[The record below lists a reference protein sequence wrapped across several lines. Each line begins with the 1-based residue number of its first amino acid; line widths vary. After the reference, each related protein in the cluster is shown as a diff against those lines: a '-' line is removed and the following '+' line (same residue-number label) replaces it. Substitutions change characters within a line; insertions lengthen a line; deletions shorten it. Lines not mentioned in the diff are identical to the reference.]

1 MPSSQRLLRNQ
12 LLTWLLVP
20 LALLLSADAYI
31 SYRVALGFA
40 REAYDRSLIEVAH
53 EIALHVRSNGG
64 KLELELPDAAR
75 RVLLSDPSDRIYFS
89 IIAEDGATIAGDKL
103 PAPNGAVAKGPRA
116 EVLYDG
122 SVQGEAVRVVQMRMD
137 ANAAAGRP
145 AALIRVAETE
155 GKRNELAREILLS
168 VIVPQLLLILIVG
181 SIVWVGVS
189 HGLSPLMRLQ
199 RAVASRS
206 PHDRSP
212 VAVSEVPGEVRPLLN
227 SINDLLQRLDR
238 ALTLQSRFVADAA
251 HQLKTPVAALQAQI
265 ELALRDDDPAR
276 LRASIQILQ
285 SGLDRL
291 SRLVSQL
298 LSLAR
303 NEPEGAASVRLELL
317 DLNALTLDVTS
328 RWVPEALEHA
338 IDLGF
343 EGAGSPVMIEG
354 DAGRL
359 SELFDNLL
367 DNAIRYSTPNG
378 RVTVH
383 VGAEPA
389 PYVSVNDDGPSI
401 PPPERN
407 RVFERFHRLLGTS
420 RDGSGLGLAIA
431 QEIARI
437 HGAEI
442 TLADDADGVGNTFRV
457 NFLQKDQSKLWSG
470 ASGPPDASGI

>member
-1 MPSSQRLLRNQ
+1 VR
-12 LLTWLLVP
+12 
-20 LALLLSADAYI
+20 AEGGE
-31 SYRVALGFA
+31 LG
-40 REAYDRSLIEVAH
+40 
-53 EIALHVRSNGG
+53 
-64 KLELELPDAAR
+64 LELPDAAR
-75 RVLLSDPSDRIYFS
+75 RVLLSDPSDRIYFG
-89 IIAEDGATIAGDKL
+89 IFGEDGTLIAGDAL
-103 PAPNGAVAKGPRA
+103 PAPNGAVARGPRA
-116 EVLYDG
+116 EALYDG
-122 SVQGEAVRVVQMRMD
+122 VVHSEPVRVVQMRTD
-137 ANAAAGRP
+137 GNAAAGRP
-145 AALIRVAETE
+145 AAIVRVAETE
-155 GKRNELAREILLS
+155 GKRKELAREILLS
-168 VIVPQLLLILIVG
+168 VIVPQLLLIVIVG

-212 VAVSEVPGEVRPLLN
+212 VAVAEVPGEVRPLLN

-265 ELALRDDDPAR
+265 ELALREDDPAR
-276 LRASIQILQ
+276 LRASIGVLQ
-285 SGLDRL
+285 GGLDRL

-303 NEPEGAASVRLELL
+303 NEPEGAASVSFAPL
-317 DLNALTLDVTS
+317 DLNALALEVAS
-328 RWVPEALEHA
+328 GWVPEALSRG

-343 EGAGSPVMIEG
+343 EGAGAPVPIEG

-359 SELFDNLL
+359 RELFDNLL
-367 DNAIRYSTPNG
+367 DNAVRYSRPSG

-383 VGAEPA
+383 VEAGPA
-389 PYVSVNDDGPSI
+389 PSVSVNDDGPSI
-401 PPPERN
+401 PPPERS

-442 TLADDADGVGNTFRV
+442 DLADDPDGVGNTFRV
-457 NFLQKDQSKLWSG
+457 SFPAAGRGGETAG
-470 ASGPPDASGI
+470 ARVPL

>member
-1 MPSSQRLLRNQ
+1 MASNQRMLRNQ

-31 SYRVALGFA
+31 GYRVALNFS

-53 EIALHVRSNGG
+53 EIALHVRSDGG

-75 RVLLSDPSDRIYFS
+75 RVLLNDPSDRIYFS
-89 IIAEDGATIAGDKL
+89 ILSHDGVAIAGDAL
-103 PAPNGAVAKGPRA
+103 PGPNGIVAKGPRA
-116 EVLYDG
+116 EVLYDE
-122 SVQGEAVRVVQMRMD
+122 SMQGEPVRAVQMRID
-137 ANAAAGRP
+137 ANADARRP
-145 AALIRVAETE
+145 AALVRVAETE
-155 GKRNELAREILLS
+155 GKRKELAREIMLS
-168 VIVPQLLLILIVG
+168 VITPQLLLILMVG

-227 SINDLLQRLDR
+227 SINDLLQRLDG
-238 ALTLQSRFVADAA
+238 ALMLQSRFVADAA

-265 ELALRDDDPAR
+265 ELALRDNDPAR
-276 LRASIQILQ
+276 LRASIQVLQ
-285 SGLDRL
+285 SGLERL

-303 NEPEGAASVRLELL
+303 NEPEASASVRLELL
-317 DLNALTLDVTS
+317 DLNAVTLDVAS
-328 RWVPEALEHA
+328 RWVPEALERR

-343 EGAGSPVMIEG
+343 EGAGSPVLIQG

-359 SELFDNLL
+359 RELFDNLL
-367 DNAIRYSTPNG
+367 DNAIRYSRENG

-383 VGAEPA
+383 VGADPN
-389 PYVSVNDDGPSI
+389 PCVSVNDDGPSI
-401 PPPERN
+401 PPPERS

-442 TLADDADGVGNTFRV
+442 TLADDADGIGNTFRV
-457 NFLQKDQSKLWSG
+457 IFPQADQRKL
-470 ASGPPDASGI
+470 